1 MTKSKYSKSFLLKL
15 YQQMLEIRLFEESL
29 IEPILSGEIKTP
41 CHLYTGEEAV
51 AVGVCA
57 ALNKKDYAFGNHR
70 SHGHYLAKGG
80 DLKAL
85 MSEIFGKST
94 GCSRGRGGS
103 MHIIDKKAGF
113 LGATPIIAGT
123 VPLAVGTAL
132 ALKIKKKNRLTVT
145 FFGDG
150 ATAEGVISEAF
161 NFSALHKLPILFIC
175 ENNLYATHMPITE
188 SLANPKIYLQ
198 PKTYGIKSVRAD
210 GNDVIKVFETAK
222 KMITQI
228 KKHKGPAFIE
238 FLTYR
243 MRGHV
248 GPDDNIQGTHTDIRK
263 SREIEV
269 WKKRDPIKKMEK
281 FLIKNKFLDQ
291 SKIKK
296 NYQKI
301 NKKIEQAKT
310 FSRHSPYPKKNE
322 LLKYVFKK

>member
-15 YQQMLEIRLFEESL
+15 YQQMLKIRLFEESL
-29 IEPILSGEIKTP
+29 IGPILDGEIKTP
-41 CHLYTGEEAV
+41 CHLYTGEEAI

-57 ALNKKDYAFGNHR
+57 ALNKKDFAFGNHR

-80 DLKAL
+80 NLKYL
-85 MSEIFGKST
+85 MAEIFSKET

-113 LGATPIIAGT
+113 LGSTPIIAGT
-123 VPLAVGTAL
+123 VPLAVGTAM
-132 ALKIKKKNRLTVT
+132 ASKIKKENRLTVT

-150 ATAEGVISEAF
+150 AMAEGVISEAL

-175 ENNLYATHMPITE
+175 ENNFYATHMPISE

-198 PKTYGIKSVRAD
+198 PKNYGIKSIRAD
-210 GNDVIKVFETAK
+210 GNDVIKVFETTQ

-228 KKHKGPAFIE
+228 RKDKGPAFIE
-238 FLTYR
+238 YLTYR

-263 SREIEV
+263 SKEIKT
-269 WKKRDPIKKMEK
+269 WQKKDPIKRMEK
-281 FLIKNKFLDQ
+281 ILLKNK
-291 SKIKK
+291 I
-296 NYQKI
+296 I
-301 NKKIEQAKT
+301 NKIGLTKIYKKIDKKVKQAQT
-310 FSRHSPYPKKNE
+310 FARRSPYPKKNE